1 MSHSST
7 EYRTFTVVFHDKGGK
22 ASCSRYTV
30 TISCLLF
37 SDSGRQETIWRYG
50 LGMAMELSV
59 NLFGNKL
66 KFKPDGPFSAC
77 PRLTQDLPTRRL
89 FPERRSRAKRKT
101 KTKRIFA
108 KSSLT
113 RDSTSSTVCL
123 LTPHSHF
130 NHG

>member
-7 EYRTFTVVFHDKGGK
+7 EYRTLTVEFQDKGAK

-30 TISCLLF
+30 TISCSRF

-50 LGMAMELSV
+50 LGMGMELSV

-66 KFKPDGPFSAC
+66 KSKPDGPFSTC
-77 PRLTQDLPTRRL
+77 LRLTQDLPTRRL
-89 FPERRSRAKRKT
+89 FPERRSRAKRVT

-113 RDSTSSTVCL
+113 RDSTSFTVCL